1 MISVVLAL
9 LASLL
14 PAGQEPPA
22 HSVPEGSVPNRPSPY
37 EYPERA
43 MARGVTS
50 GDVVVDC
57 RVSPTGAL
65 TDCAIVSEEPPGMGF
80 GYAALAGARRSRIDP
95 SKATVVEG
103 ETRIS
108 VTTRFRISDPP
119 AVPEGTQG
127 PPP

>member
-1 MISVVLAL
+1 MISVVLPL

-22 HSVPEGSVPNRPSPY
+22 NPVPDGLLPTRSSPY
-37 EYPERA
+37 AYPERA
-43 MARGVTS
+43 LARGVTS

-57 RVSPTGAL
+57 RVTLTGAL
-65 TDCAIVSEEPPGMGF
+65 TDCAILSEEPPGMGF
-80 GYAALAGARRSRIDP
+80 GSAALAGARRSRIDP
-95 SKATVVEG
+95 GKATLVEG

-108 VTTRFRISDPP
+108 VTARFRISDPS
-119 AVPEGTQG
+119 AAPEVTQG